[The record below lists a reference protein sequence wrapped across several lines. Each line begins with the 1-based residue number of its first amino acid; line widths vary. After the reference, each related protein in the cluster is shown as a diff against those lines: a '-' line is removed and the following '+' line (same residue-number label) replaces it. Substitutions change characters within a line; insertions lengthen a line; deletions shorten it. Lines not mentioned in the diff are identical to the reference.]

1 MILVT
6 GATGF
11 LGRSLI
17 PLLRE
22 TGLKVRALV
31 RPSSNTD
38 FLQRIGV
45 DLVYA
50 QDISDMPAVYL
61 ACRGCSHVVHA
72 AGHFRFWGDRSKFR
86 RVNVSGT
93 AAVLAGAKAAGV
105 ERLIHISSLVVI
117 GKTIPGRTIDEMH
130 PCRPQD
136 AYQRS
141 KFEGERLALSY
152 YRQYDLPVLILRP
165 GAYYGPWGRYAF
177 NRLFFEEPLRGWR
190 IRVDG
195 GRRITF
201 PVYVRDVAM
210 AIVSALTLG
219 RPGQIYNVSGE
230 ILDHNT
236 VNDTISELA
245 GISNW
250 RFDVPA
256 PAVVTLARVWTA
268 LAKVTGREPFYPIN
282 LKPYVF
288 QDWVVSS
295 DKARAELDFVPTPFA
310 EGALSTLE
318 WYRQQGMVST
328 GTGKADLLRAIFS
341 VGS

>member
-11 LGRSLI
+11 LGRNLI
-17 PLLRE
+17 PLLLER
-22 TGLKVRALV
+22 GLQVRALV

-45 DLVYA
+45 ELVYI
-50 QDISDMPAVYL
+50 QDISEMSAVHL
-61 ACRGCSHVVHA
+61 ACQGCSHVVHA
-72 AGHFRFWGDRSKFR
+72 AGHFRFWGDEATFRS
-86 RVNVSGT
+86 VNVSGT

-117 GKTIPGRTIDEMH
+117 GKSKPGRIIDETH

-141 KFEGERLALSY
+141 KLEGERLALSY
-152 YRQYDLPVLILRP
+152 YRQYNLPVLVLRP

-190 IRVDG
+190 IRIDG

-201 PVYVRDVAM
+201 PVYVRDVART
-210 AIVSALTLG
+210 IVSALTLG
-219 RPGQIYNVSGE
+219 RPGQSYNVSGNNM
-230 ILDHNT
+230 DHNT

-256 PAVVTLARVWTA
+256 PAVVTLARAWTA
-268 LAKVTGREPFYPIN
+268 LSKVTGREPFYPIN
-282 LKPYVF
+282 LKSYVF

-295 DKARAELDFVPTPFA
+295 DKARAELNFAPTPFA

-318 WYRQQGMVST
+318 WYRQQGLAST
-328 GTGKADLLRAIFS
+328 GTSKADLLRAIFS
-341 VGS
+341 F

>member
-11 LGRSLI
+11 LGRNLI

-22 TGLKVRALV
+22 RGLQVRALV

-45 DLVYA
+45 ELAYA
-50 QDISDMPAVYL
+50 QDISDLSTVHL
-61 ACRGCSHVVHA
+61 ACQGCSHVVHA
-72 AGHFRFWGDRSKFR
+72 AGYFRFWGDKSTFR
-86 RVNVSGT
+86 RVNVNGT
-93 AAVLAGAKAAGV
+93 AAVLSGAKAAGV

-117 GKTIPGRTIDEMH
+117 GKTIPGRTIDETH

-136 AYQRS
+136 AYQQS
-141 KFEGERLALSY
+141 KLEGERLAMSY
-152 YRQYDLPVLILRP
+152 YHHYDLPVLVLRP

-190 IRVDG
+190 IRIDG

-201 PVYVRDVAM
+201 PVYVRDVARV
-210 AIVSALTLG
+210 IVSALTLG
-219 RPGQIYNVSGE
+219 RPGQSYNVSGKS
-230 ILDHNT
+230 LDHNT
-236 VNDTISELA
+236 VNNTVSDLA

-250 RFDVPA
+250 RFDVPT
-256 PAVVTLARVWTA
+256 PAIVTLARVWTA
-268 LAKVTGREPFYPIN
+268 LAKVTGREPFYPIS

-288 QDWVVSS
+288 QNWIASS
-295 DKARAELDFVPTPFA
+295 DKAKAELNFAPTPFA

-318 WYRQQGMVST
+318 WYRQQGLASS
-328 GTGKADLLRAIFS
+328 GTGKVDLLREIFS
-341 VGS
+341 AGS